1 MMVHGLNGE
10 KNKNKSNSD
19 GSDPQKHYGS
29 INSPIYK
36 NSTLI
41 FEDYKTFLQAKKN
54 KFNVPYYGRI
64 STYTTEVL
72 KKLYLI
78 SINQNLQF

>member
-1 MMVHGLNGE
+1 MGKKIKTNLIH
-10 KNKNKSNSD
+10 D

-41 FEDYKTFLQAKKN
+41 FEDYKTFLQAKK
-54 KFNVPYYGRI
+54 
-64 STYTTEVL
+64 
-72 KKLYLI
+72 
-78 SINQNLQF
+78 INLMFHIMGG